1 MLTLTSD
8 IYLSQAVRLYTQ
20 YILAILNL
28 QDDSE
33 RRKPESRKTVY
44 NVEAEPRGAY
54 LPFLQVLESPY
65 TKSRWR

>member
-28 QDDSE
+28 QDDM
-33 RRKPESRKTVY
+33 RKPESRKTVY

>member
-28 QDDSE
+28 QDDIPPSL
-33 RRKPESRKTVY
+33 KTVY

>member
-28 QDDSE
+28 QDDIE